1 MLYNYVTKNL
11 IYSLKLVLSFYG
23 ELTIYD
29 TEIEDNYDVC
39 ELIDLR
45 YWRDVVLI

>member
-1 MLYNYVTKNL
+1 MLCNYVTKNL
-11 IYSLKLVLSFYG
+11 IFSFKLVLSFYG

-39 ELIDLR
+39 ELIGLK
-45 YWRDVVLI
+45 Y

>member
-1 MLYNYVTKNL
+1 M
-11 IYSLKLVLSFYG
+11 LVLLFYG

-39 ELIDLR
+39 KLIGLK
-45 YWRDVVLI
+45 YWRDVVLILL

>member
-1 MLYNYVTKNL
+1 M
-11 IYSLKLVLSFYG
+11 IYPLKLVLSFYG

-39 ELIDLR
+39 ELIGLKD
-45 YWRDVVLI
+45 WRDVVLILL